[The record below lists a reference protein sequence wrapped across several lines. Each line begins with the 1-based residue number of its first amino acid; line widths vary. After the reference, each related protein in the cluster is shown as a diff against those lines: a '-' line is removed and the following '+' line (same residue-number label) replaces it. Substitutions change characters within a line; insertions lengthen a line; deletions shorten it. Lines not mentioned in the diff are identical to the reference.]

1 MKNFVFKMSGG
12 GNNDNDQEDQAV
24 QGLGVCVCCVFLDS
38 CGSQIDLQKQHI
50 IHSTLKFESGGP
62 VSGEIC
68 F

>member
-1 MKNFVFKMSGG
+1 MSGG

-24 QGLGVCVCCVFLDS
+24 QGLGVCVCVCCVFLDS